1 MSYIVGHPAGV
12 LRMET
17 TPTHTGMGPRT
28 FCAFSIFQKN
38 HRSQASRTSIHGV
51 SADPAEHR
59 PGAATASRSP
69 ESSTLSRE
77 NRHCLCKVILSV
89 SPEDGL
95 WGHRY
100 LDSNLEFDVPT
111 SFGQLSLLSFS
122 FHVCLGMISLGIAGG
137 TFNLFPRRPTRS
149 SQYRP
154 ESH

>member
-1 MSYIVGHPAGV
+1 MSYIVGYPAGV

-28 FCAFSIFQKN
+28 FRAFSIFQKN

-69 ESSTLSRE
+69 GSTLSQE
-77 NRHCLCKVILSV
+77 NRHRLCKVILSV

-95 WGHRY
+95 WGHRHLY
-100 LDSNLEFDVPT
+100 SNLEFDVPT
-111 SFGQLSLLSFS
+111 SFGQLNLLSFS
-122 FHVCLGMISLGIAGG
+122 FHVCLGMTSLGIAGG
-137 TFNLFPRRPTRS
+137 TCNLFPR
-149 SQYRP
+149 
-154 ESH
+154 